1 MSLLY
6 VYGMMLFVNDCFEV
20 VGVWVVS
27 YVYMYW
33 VWVYYLDVYYVCVVF
48 VSYIEEWVVV
58 LDCYF
63 VGGWEG
69 VVWGIFWGFGPPIFG
84 GGFWRIFWGF
94 GRYFYGVEVGDFYS
108 RV

>member
-1 MSLLY
+1 
-6 VYGMMLFVNDCFEV
+6 MMLFVIDCFEV

-58 LDCYF
+58 LDYDF
-63 VGGWEG
+63 AAGWEG
-69 VVWGIFWGFGPPIFG
+69 VVWGIFL
-84 GGFWRIFWGF
+84 GFWSPYFWWWFLADILGF
-94 GRYFYGVEVGDFYS
+94 W
-108 RV
+108 